1 MPEVD
6 TQDRALG
13 ALLGLALGDALGMP
27 TQSMSRELIAARYG
41 PIATLLPGAPDQ
53 PIAPNRPAGSIT
65 DDTEQAL
72 LLAQLLIDGAGR
84 VDALMFAEA
93 LELWEEDMVRRGS
106 ADLLG
111 PSTKR
116 AIERLRAGESPEL
129 AGRDGTTNGA
139 AMRIAPVGI
148 AVPASEP
155 AALLD
160 LVVQA
165 SRVTHNTGL
174 GIAAAAAVAAAVS
187 AGVGGAELPD
197 ALDEAERAA
206 EVGGRLGHWT
216 AGGSIAAR
224 IRWARGWVRGMS
236 RAALADAVA
245 DVIGT
250 SVASQESVVA
260 AFALAEGLGAD
271 PGEALRT
278 AAGLGGDTDTV
289 AAICGAILGARHG
302 VAGLPADLVAQV
314 RTVNRL
320 DLAPVVDGLLKLRTT
335 QYSGG
340 HHGHQ
345 H

>member
-1 MPEVD
+1 M
-6 TQDRALG
+6 
-13 ALLGLALGDALGMP
+13 
-27 TQSMSRELIAARYG
+27 
-41 PIATLLPGAPDQ
+41 
-53 PIAPNRPAGSIT
+53 
-65 DDTEQAL
+65 
-72 LLAQLLIDGAGR
+72 
-84 VDALMFAEA
+84 MFAEA

-106 ADLLG
+106 VDLLG

-116 AIERLRAGESPEL
+116 AIERLRAGESPEQ

-148 AVPASEP
+148 AVPATDP
-155 AALLD
+155 AGLLD

-174 GIAAAAAVAAAVS
+174 GLAAAAAVAAAVS
-187 AGVGGAELPD
+187 AGVGGADLPD

-206 EVGGRLGHWT
+206 EAGGRLGHWT

-224 IRWARGWVRGMS
+224 IGWARRWVRGMS
-236 RAALADAVA
+236 RARLADAVA

-271 PGEALRT
+271 PAEALRT
-278 AAGLGGDTDTV
+278 AAGLGGDTDTM

-302 VAGLPADLVAQV
+302 MAGLPADLLARVCQV
-314 RTVNRL
+314 NSL

-335 QYSGG
+335 HHSGG
-340 HHGHQ
+340 RHGH
-345 H
+345 HEH